1 MRLTSILM
9 TLLLVAAG
17 AAAQQQL
24 RIGNPAPEFTAQS
37 LEGGVFDSKQLQG
50 KVVVMTFWSTRC
62 AVCHSEIPKLNQ
74 LVERYRGKDVVF
86 LALTMENNVRIEPYL
101 QKNPFTF
108 NIIPNSFGVL
118 LKFADMDAGG
128 RVNMGYPA
136 HFLIS
141 RSGKIAHRTDGFD
154 KASNLDAQIQRILA
168 SE

>member
-1 MRLTSILM
+1 M
-9 TLLLVAAG
+9 T
-17 AAAQQQL
+17 
-24 RIGNPAPEFTAQS
+24 
-37 LEGGVFDSKQLQG
+37 
-50 KVVVMTFWSTRC
+50 TR
-62 AVCHSEIPKLNQ
+62 AVCHKGDTANQ
-74 LVERYRGKDVVF
+74 FVDYCGKDVVF
-86 LALTMENNVRIEPYL
+86 LALMENNVRIEPYL

-141 RSGKIAHRTDGFD
+141 RSGKIAHRTYGFD

>member
-1 MRLTSILM
+1 MRFTSILM

-141 RSGKIAHRTDGFD
+141 RSGKIAHRTYGFD
-154 KASNLDAQIQRILA
+154 KASNIDAHIQKILA